1 MQQSRFGIIS
11 SSFAGYMASRLGK
24 LTVVYLGFLF
34 LILGIITTLAS
45 QLYLI
50 IIGIAFITTG
60 FFIVHSMA
68 SSAIGLRAKEYK
80 GHATSLYL
88 LFYYLGSSIVG
99 SVGGWFWDYGGW
111 TMISFLTLTLC
122 LCALIIIFLSDKYQ
136 KNKTIYE

>member
-1 MQQSRFGIIS
+1 
-11 SSFAGYMASRLGK
+11 
-24 LTVVYLGFLF
+24 
-34 LILGIITTLAS
+34 
-45 QLYLI
+45 
-50 IIGIAFITTG
+50 
-60 FFIVHSMA
+60 MA

-136 KNKTIYE
+136 KNRTIYDCKFIVFLYR